1 MDNNWGVQDSDW
13 QLRRLQQD
21 CVRSSDR
28 ALAALYTTLQ
38 QEVRQVH
45 AEYQRNFGPNSAQ
58 FAEYISLLVQKLQTA
73 GAASAAC
80 MEWLNSAASGVLP
93 AEHVPANYN
102 SQSQTLTY
110 IPGEYRVQMELT
122 GDPAAMPDDAEFDS
136 QAVADLIAQSPEVSP
151 PSAPAP
157 AVQAPSSFQN
167 IPMQNVVLPQTSQA
181 MPSQSTSSQSASF
194 DNPWGDS
201 PDPPQVQRKSG
212 LNSLMPSTW
221 ENGQNISAAN
231 QFQKVSGDWSAP
243 SQAASISGSNQAIS
257 GEQPFP
263 AAMPPAN
270 TPIAAPIAAPV
281 AAPIA
286 TPAPSPI
293 SAPAAMFNQLQM
305 PQQPGFA
312 ANNGDWGQPRS
323 VSDAW
328 GVPSQQEIETPPA
341 PAPVNIPAPQ
351 SMPSPVVAAPSF
363 NTSFNSPQPVF
374 NPQSTLPLDGAW
386 GVPQEQSL
394 QTPSEQSQFQQPSY
408 QQQPFQQQPAYQ
420 QQQESAYQQQQVA
433 YQQQQIAYQQQQQQ
447 PYKQNYEDDRQEDK
461 DYSYDP
467 ATAWD

>member
-45 AEYQRNFGPNSAQ
+45 AEYQRNFGANSAQ

-122 GDPAAMPDDAEFDS
+122 GDPSAMPDDAEFDS
-136 QAVADLIAQSPEVSP
+136 QAVADLIAQNPQVSP
-151 PSAPAP
+151 LAAPAP
-157 AVQAPSSFQN
+157 AIQAPASFQN

-181 MPSQSTSSQSASF
+181 MSSQSTSF

-221 ENGQNISAAN
+221 ENGQNISGAN
-231 QFQKVSGDWSAP
+231 PIQKVSGDWQAP

-263 AAMPPAN
+263 AAMPINVPASA
-270 TPIAAPIAAPV
+270 PIAAPI
-281 AAPIA
+281 
-286 TPAPSPI
+286 
-293 SAPAAMFNQLQM
+293 FNQLQM
-305 PQQPGFA
+305 PQQPGFT
-312 ANNGDWGQPRS
+312 ANNGDWGQPGS

-328 GVPSQQEIETPPA
+328 GMPSQQEIETPPA

-394 QTPSEQSQFQQPSY
+394 QTPTEQPQFQQPSY
-408 QQQPFQQQPAYQ
+408 QQQPFQQEPSYQ
-420 QQQESAYQQQQVA
+420 QQQVAYQQQQVA
-433 YQQQQIAYQQQQQQ
+433 YQQQQQ
-447 PYKQNYEDDRQEDK
+447 PYQQNYEEERQEDK